1 MFKEENN
8 GAMKRPVFKPSETL
22 FLNIAYLGEL

>member
-8 GAMKRPVFKPSETL
+8 GAMKCPVFKPFET